1 MTTDAANVEEGAT
14 SAIFALTPSES
25 KRLIA
30 RAVVTMPEVKRAFR
44 KGRIIIANGT
54 TNAFVAE
61 ELLGITVDKY
71 RYAAGII
78 SRGMLS
84 STSKEERLRPLV
96 VVDGQV
102 VDVPA
107 AEMIRAFGADDVF
120 IKGGN
125 AVDPSGAVG
134 ILLGDEY
141 SGTIGMA
148 LPVLVARG
156 SHLIMPVGLE
166 KLVPSVIEA
175 GRHCGQGHFK
185 YHLGMRVGLMPV
197 VTGKVVTER
206 EALEMLAG
214 VKAIHVASGGING
227 SEGSVVLV
235 VEGQDENVKHALT
248 LVERVKGEPPVRR
261 QG

>member
-1 MTTDAANVEEGAT
+1 MVTDIVDVKEGT
-14 SAIFALTPSES
+14 SSAIFALTPSES
-25 KRLIA
+25 KRLLA
-30 RAVVTMPEVKRAFR
+30 RAVVAMPEVQQAFR

-54 TNAFVAE
+54 TNAFIAE

-71 RYAAGII
+71 RHAAGII
-78 SRGMLS
+78 SEGMLA
-84 STSKEERLRPLV
+84 STNRQERLKPLV
-96 VVDGQV
+96 VVDGQI

-107 AEMIRAFGADDVF
+107 TEAIRDFDADDVF

-141 SGTIGMA
+141 SGTIGWA
-148 LPVLVARG
+148 LPVVTARG

-166 KLVPSVIEA
+166 KLIPSVIEA
-175 GRHCGQGHFK
+175 ARHCGQGRQK
-185 YHLGMRVGLMPV
+185 YRLGMPVGLMPV
-197 VTGKVVTER
+197 VTAKVVTEI
-206 EALEMLAG
+206 EALEILAG
-214 VKAIHVASGGING
+214 VKALHVSSGGING

-235 VEGQDENVKHALT
+235 IEGLDEHVTRAFELVKGI
-248 LVERVKGEPPVRR
+248 KGEPLVRR